1 MNPIVLAPGPTKV
14 HPEMG
19 QWLQEAVADGAVWQ
33 SHRSKWFF
41 SLFDEVR
48 DRLRTLLDIPSTH
61 HIIFMNSSNEAWE
74 RAMQSCTA
82 NESFHM
88 VGGEFAMR
96 WHQYTGWLG
105 RNAVKWAYDHTF
117 DGDFGSV
124 EVPDNAEAICV
135 VNNETS
141 IGLWIPEE
149 QIHEIGRRY
158 PDKLLMVDVVSA
170 MPHCRLD
177 WGLVDVAMFSV
188 QKGFHSTAGLSV
200 VVVSERAMQRSR
212 ELEQTQSIGS
222 FHAFSRVNDFAQKS
236 MTAETPNV
244 LALYLLNKC
253 VAKYQTIGLENI
265 RAGITSRAEAFYEG
279 LKSTTAKPMVTS
291 ERYKSPTLF
300 AVNIQQEVDSV
311 RAKWEQELGIYV
323 GACYGDLK
331 KHNFRV
337 ANFPMHTAEE
347 HQALLKAIAALG

>member
-19 QWLQEAVADGAVWQ
+19 QWLQDAVAEGAIWQ

-41 SLFDEVR
+41 NLFDETR
-48 DRLRTLLDIPSTH
+48 DRIRDLLKLPDTH

-74 RAMQSCTA
+74 RAMECLTA
-82 NESFHM
+82 KESFHM

-105 RNAVKWAYDHTF
+105 RNAVRWDYGHTF
-117 DGDFGSV
+117 DGDFS
-124 EVPDNAEAICV
+124 ETPVPDSAEAICV

-149 QIHEIGRRY
+149 QIHALGRKH
-158 PDKLLMVDVVSA
+158 PEKLLMVDVVSA
-170 MPHCRLD
+170 MPHCQLD
-177 WGLVDVAMFSV
+177 WSLVDVCMFSV

-200 VVVSERAMQRSR
+200 VVVSERAMERSR
-212 ELEQTQSIGS
+212 QLEKTQSIGS
-222 FHAFSRVNDFAQKS
+222 FHAFSRVQTFAEKS

-244 LALYLLNKC
+244 LAIYLLNKC
-253 VAKYQTIGLENI
+253 AAKYQSLGLDNL
-265 RAGITSRAEAFYEG
+265 RAGINERAAAFYKALEA
-279 LKSTTAKPMVTS
+279 TNARPMVTS
-291 ERYKSPTLF
+291 DRYKSPTLF
-300 AVNIQQEVDSV
+300 AVNIDGD
-311 RAKWEQELGIYV
+311 ATELRGKLEKEHGIYT

-331 KHNFRV
+331 ANNFRV
-337 ANFPMHTAEE
+337 ANFPMHTSQE
-347 HQALLKAIAALG
+347 HEALLKLL